1 MARKHM
7 KRQTK
12 LLNTMK
18 MQIKMQYHYTCIRM
32 ETKNMTI
39 PIAGEGGERWWS
51 RKVRHKPPPT
61 HTQENNYSK
70 YY

>member
-18 MQIKMQYHYTCIRM
+18 MQIKMRYHYTCIRM
-32 ETKNMTI
+32 ETKYMTI
-39 PIAGEGGERWWS
+39 PIVGGGGKDGGVGR
-51 RKVRHKPPPT
+51 
-61 HTQENNYSK
+61 
-70 YY
+70 